1 MNFFDRLPVFAS
13 DSILGLNNAFAEDN
27 RKEKVNFI
35 IGVYEQ
41 PQKRYGGLASI
52 RKAQAVIAEEESNKR
67 YLPILGLPAF
77 LEEMRELVFGSVDP
91 QEMVGCQALG
101 GTGALHLGAKLFSMS
116 QLSRKVYIPQQTWG
130 NHIRIF
136 SQEGLDVV
144 RYPYYNAD
152 TKSVLFEELEKFL
165 QEAERHSLVLFHCCC
180 HNPTG
185 KDLTENMWER
195 LAVLLKEKELIPFF
209 DAAYQGFSE
218 GLEKDRKPIQICISA
233 GNPVFVATCASK
245 NFSLY
250 GERVGY
256 FAVHGESSEELL
268 KISSCLQEKARG
280 EYSSP
285 CRHGAEIV
293 ATILSNPYLKQ
304 EWVSELGGIREA
316 LAKLREKFVQAMRE
330 VTGHTFDFIASQK
343 GFFGYPGFSQKQV
356 AFLREQKAIYTT
368 EGGRFN
374 LNGLTDK
381 NIHHVV
387 QSFAQAYELSDSQ

>member
-1 MNFFDRLPVFAS
+1 M
-13 DSILGLNNAFAEDN
+13 
-27 RKEKVNFI
+27 NFI

-195 LAVLLKEKELIPFF
+195 LAVLLKEKELITFF
-209 DAAYQGFSE
+209 
-218 GLEKDRKPIQICISA
+218 
-233 GNPVFVATCASK
+233 
-245 NFSLY
+245 
-250 GERVGY
+250 
-256 FAVHGESSEELL
+256 
-268 KISSCLQEKARG
+268 
-280 EYSSP
+280 
-285 CRHGAEIV
+285 
-293 ATILSNPYLKQ
+293 
-304 EWVSELGGIREA
+304 
-316 LAKLREKFVQAMRE
+316 
-330 VTGHTFDFIASQK
+330 
-343 GFFGYPGFSQKQV
+343 
-356 AFLREQKAIYTT
+356 
-368 EGGRFN
+368 
-374 LNGLTDK
+374 
-381 NIHHVV
+381 
-387 QSFAQAYELSDSQ
+387 